1 MNASTI
7 LDLPSRVKSLDK
19 SSMLQACER
28 LPVSCRSAVKL
39 VKKLL
44 MPGETRLSK
53 QLPITPTKLRNIV
66 VVGMGGSAI
75 GGEMLKDWLRD
86 KSSTPVEISRD
97 YTLPAYVDER
107 SLVIA
112 VSYSGETEET
122 LSSFID
128 AVGRHS
134 QVLTISAGGHLEAFS
149 ERLQIPHLKIPS
161 DFPAPRA
168 AIGYTFF
175 PLVVLMEKLQVV
187 QDTESEIDEALSV
200 LQEIS
205 NANDLKTPL
214 TRNKAKRLAFEIG
227 DTIPIVCGLT
237 ETSSIARR
245 LKCQFNENSKI
256 PGKFETFPELDHNE
270 IVGWEAPRNITNHFS
285 VILLRDKDEPR
296 RLRSRIEMTK
306 EIAMQRFSKVLEI
319 HASGQKRLAKML
331 STMYV
336 GDFASIY
343 LALLKE
349 VDPTPTKNIT
359 YLKQKLKRR
368 RDQIGEFEEEIQRLV
383 DTNSSTT
390 QKR

>member
-1 MNASTI
+1 MNESAI
-7 LDLPSRVKSLDK
+7 LDQPARVKSLDK
-19 SSMLQACER
+19 SSMLQACEN
-28 LPVSCRSAVKL
+28 LPNSCRNAVKL

-44 MPGETRLSK
+44 IPGETKLSK
-53 QLPITPTKLRNIV
+53 QLQIIPTKLHNIV
-66 VVGMGGSAI
+66 VAGMGGSAI

-122 LSSFID
+122 LSSFIE
-128 AVGRHS
+128 AVRRRS

-149 ERLQIPHLKIPS
+149 EKLQIPHLKIPP

-175 PLVVLMEKLQVV
+175 PLVALMEKLQVV
-187 QDTESEIDEALSV
+187 QDTESEIHEALAV
-200 LQEIS
+200 LQEMS
-205 NANDLKTPL
+205 NANDLKTPF
-214 TRNKAKRLAFEIG
+214 TRNKAKKLAFEIG
-227 DTIPIVCGLT
+227 NTIPIVCGPT
-237 ETSSIARR
+237 ETGSIARR

-270 IVGWEAPRNITNHFS
+270 IVGWQAPQNLTKHFS
-285 VILLRDKDEPR
+285 LVLLRDKDEPR
-296 RLRSRIEMTK
+296 RLQSRIEMTK
-306 EIAMQRFSKVLEI
+306 EIATKRFSKVLEI
-319 HASGQKRLAKML
+319 DAAGQKKLAKML

-343 LALLKE
+343 LALLKG

-359 YLKQKLKRR
+359 YLKQQLKKRC
-368 RDQIGEFEEEIQRLV
+368 DQIGEFEEEIERLV
-383 DTNSSTT
+383 DMGSPMT